1 MGTELLFL
9 AVLAT
14 LAAADF
20 VDYLAEVF
28 GGLEP

>member
-1 MGTELLFL
+1 MGTGLLFL

-14 LAAADF
+14 LAAADI
-20 VDYLAEVF
+20 VDRLDEVF